1 MVNARQIIGGRYD
14 LKDRLAA
21 GAMGVVYQAF
31 DQRLERLVALKI
43 LNEGLASEDKFVE
56 RFRREARSAAAL
68 SHPNIASV
76 FDHGEDKGLHYLV
89 MELVPGTDL
98 ARLLRDE
105 GALSPDRAQRIALQT
120 ADALAHAHAADL
132 VHRDMKPANILI
144 STGDDV
150 KVTDFGIA
158 RAGGSSTLTATGSVL
173 GTAYYMSPEQ
183 ASSLEVT
190 PRSDVYSLGIV
201 MFEMLTG
208 VVPFAGDNVLAI
220 AMRHASDDVPSP
232 LDLRPDLDPSL
243 ADVVITATRRD
254 PARRYVDGAAMAAVL
269 RTVGSSADGAAATVA
284 LAAPASTLTLKEP
297 AETAVLPPITGR
309 WNPQKVGRLVIGVA
323 LVLLVLTTA
332 AGIARFLDAR
342 DSAATAP
349 STTDASPRTTV
360 TTSPATAP
368 SLQVPS
374 GLIGLEEKEAS
385 KLVEAEDLVPVAELV
400 ASDAREGTVV
410 DTKPGGGSTV
420 TAGDT
425 ITLFISEGAPTSDEE
440 EPGKGK
446 GKGHGQGK
454 GKKK

>member
-1 MVNARQIIGGRYD
+1 MVSTRRIIGGRYD
-14 LKDRLAA
+14 LKDRVAA

-43 LNEGLASEDKFVE
+43 LNEGLAAEEKFIE

-76 FDHGEDKGLHYLV
+76 FDYGEDDGLHYLV

-105 GALSPDRAQRIALQT
+105 SGALSTDRAQRIALQT

-144 STGDDV
+144 AENDDV

-183 ASSLEVT
+183 ASGLEVT

-201 MFEMLTG
+201 MYEMLTG
-208 VVPFAGDNVLAI
+208 TVPFTGDNVVAI
-220 AMRHASDDVPSP
+220 AARHASDDVPSP
-232 LDLRPDLDPSL
+232 LDARPDLDPEI
-243 ADVVITATRRD
+243 AGVVVNATRRD
-254 PARRYVDGAAMAAVL
+254 AALRYPDGAAMAAAL
-269 RTVGSSADGAAATVA
+269 RSASGDGAAATVPMT
-284 LAAPASTLTLKEP
+284 APASTLILKET
-297 AETAVLPPITGR
+297 AEKATLPPITGR
-309 WNPQKVGRLVIGVA
+309 WNPQRVGRIVIGVA
-323 LVLLVLTTA
+323 LALLLITTA

-342 DSAATAP
+342 DSGTGTTTSDAEP
-349 STTDASPRTTV
+349 SRTTV
-360 TTSPATAP
+360 TTSAAKP

-374 GLIGLEEKEAS
+374 ALIGLEEKEAS
-385 KLVEAEDLVPVAELV
+385 QLVEAQDLVPLV
-400 ASDAREGTVV
+400 ETVPSDAPKGSVV
-410 DTKPGGGSTV
+410 DVEPDGGSTV

-425 ITLFISEGAPTSDEE
+425 ITLFISEGAPKVDEDPD
-440 EPGKGK
+440 PGEGK
-446 GKGHGQGK
+446 GKGHGRGK